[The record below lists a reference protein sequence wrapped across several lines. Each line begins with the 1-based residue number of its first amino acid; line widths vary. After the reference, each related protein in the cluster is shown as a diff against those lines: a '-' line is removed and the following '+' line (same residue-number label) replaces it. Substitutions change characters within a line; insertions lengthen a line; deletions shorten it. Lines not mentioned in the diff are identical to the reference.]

1 MTFERARRLALQRSG
16 RLAWILVGVYVAASV
31 AGAALLAQVP
41 DAVLERQNTSFSLS
55 LAFMPVLLV
64 FALIGAVIAGRMP
77 GNPIG
82 WLFLALAQI
91 QGLYALAFG
100 YAHYALSVDPGLPAA
115 EYAAWSSSWLSPV
128 SPVLIAL
135 ALLLFPDGR
144 LVSARWRVVAWA
156 CAPLLAVIVA
166 DYGLAPGPLEEFPSL
181 DNPVAGPAWLANID
195 GNAAVFV
202 VLLAAV
208 ASLIV
213 RFRRSHG
220 IERQQVKWIAYAAGL
235 IAAFLIV
242 SGTATVVLGEGE
254 ATDSTA
260 AGWVFA
266 GVFSGLPI
274 AAGLAILRHGLY
286 DVDVVIRR
294 TLIYG
299 ALTAILAA
307 GYLGCVLLAQLIIGA
322 DSGFAVAASTLAMAA
337 LFRPARAR
345 IQELVDRRF
354 YRRRYD
360 ATHTLEA
367 FGGRL
372 RHELDLEAVGADL
385 RRVVQET
392 VQPAHVSLWLRR
404 SR

>member
-1 MTFERARRLALQRSG
+1 MRRLAWS
-16 RLAWILVGVYVAASV
+16 LVGIYVAASV
-31 AGAALLAQVP
+31 VGAALLAEVP
-41 DAVLERQNTSFSLS
+41 DVVLERQNTSFSLS

-64 FALIGAVIAGRMP
+64 FALIGAVVASRMP
-77 GNPIG
+77 RNPIG
-82 WLFLALAQI
+82 WLFLTLAQL
-91 QGLYALAFG
+91 QGFYALAFG
-100 YAHYALSVDPGLPAA
+100 YAYYAVGVDPGVPAA
-115 EYAAWSSSWLSPV
+115 EYAAWLSSWLTPLSPV
-128 SPVLIAL
+128 IIAL
-135 ALLLFPDGR
+135 ALLLFPDGH

-156 CAPLLAVIVA
+156 CAPLLIVILA

-181 DNPVAGPAWLANID
+181 DNPIAGPAWLADINGD
-195 GNAAVFV
+195 AAIFV

-235 IAAFLIV
+235 IATFLIV
-242 SGTATVVLGEGE
+242 SGTATVVLGESE
-254 ATDSTA
+254 STNSNA

-266 GVFSGLPI
+266 GVISGLPT
-274 AAGLAILRHGLY
+274 AAGIAILRHGLY
-286 DVDVVIRR
+286 DIDVVIRR

-299 ALTAILAA
+299 ALTATLAA
-307 GYLGCVLLAQLIIGA
+307 GYLGCVLLAQLVTGA
-322 DSGFAVAASTLAMAA
+322 DSELAVAASTLAMAA